1 MSRYPLRLFCKLV
14 RICSYQDSLPL
25 SVTIMAIYPY
35 LGKILNTFGN
45 FIGGLFSFWQKNPN
59 QFAKFYAILW
69 YYGVNGHT
77 LKE

>member
-1 MSRYPLRLFCKLV
+1 
-14 RICSYQDSLPL
+14 
-25 SVTIMAIYPY
+25 MAIYPY